1 LSQESQTKQFCR
13 VLRGAG
19 GGLALLSVLS
29 VSLRSILV
37 FCSSCVSQLLNKR
50 IYDDDDDGW
59 LQISLRDG
67 YQSTKKAS
75 EVSKTPKRANIL
87 AKQVK
92 RPPPTQP
99 TVEPATQSQPVG
111 VVNSQQYGHVVEP
124 PTNQQLAGVSPQHA
138 PATQLPP
145 VDGVFSPLFC

>member
-1 LSQESQTKQFCR
+1 LSCLARRWGWISFIERAFCFFAFYTCR
-13 VLRGAG
+13 L
-19 GGLALLSVLS
+19 
-29 VSLRSILV
+29 

-50 IYDDDDDGW
+50 IYDDDDDDDDGW